1 MTQADQYRELLQD
14 GMRRDYAREVMEY
27 AAGRF
32 KGDAY
37 LPAPGERYDPDPFG
51 VWRMS
56 ESEYLA
62 FLQTQPA
69 LPEDEPDAAERVPV
83 GAGAATVRD
92 RP

>member
-1 MTQADQYRELLQD
+1 MTQADQYREMLQE
-14 GMRRDYAREVMEY
+14 GMRASYAKEVMEF
-27 AAGRF
+27 ASGRW

-69 LPEDEPDAAERVPV
+69 LPEDEPNAAGRVPV
-83 GAGAATVRD
+83 GAGAATAGD